1 MSKPR
6 EIFAEDEAPIPLGTL
21 GDVQRALA
29 QIIRQAKKGTVEL
42 PVAHCMVIAL
52 GTLAKV
58 MQDQRDSK
66 WTKRAAVMWAER
78 EARTNAEPE
87 ADH

>member
-1 MSKPR
+1 MSKAR
-6 EIFAEDEAPIPLGTL
+6 ETFAEDEAPIPLATL

-29 QIIRQAKKGTVEL
+29 KIIRQTKKGTVDL

-52 GTLAKV
+52 GTLAKL
-58 MQDQRDSK
+58 MQDQRDSL
-66 WTKRAAVMWAER
+66 WTKRAKVMWSER
-78 EARTNAEPE
+78 EKNAQPT